1 MSKSE
6 MVIELQT
13 ILKDLKSITLN
24 LDDNISNLKDFLDNE
39 RFIPEDLGNEI
50 RGQLEDIN
58 KKQEEISLKYRM
70 LNADGSTTSY
80 AVLEEELSELQK
92 VIEENGR
99 YIGAIQFFLAL
110 HSENQQTEEMLQ
122 IKKEVIRKDQVD
134 LMEGDVLK
142 NYAEPY
148 VWMQQAFQE
157 TDARKKFS
165 LVYKL
170 VPCFEENIVS
180 EIQFSTL
187 ILNEADSNGEKQDD
201 SFREECEQADEIFHV
216 SEEAVK
222 KEEECEDIADDLAEN
237 EDLED
242 TASDESEEDLKK
254 LFVKENTSIL
264 HVQMSPK
271 ASSKFGVKE
280 FKKDIMKQ
288 LPKQKVDCMLEALNG
303 CGYSIKSITEK
314 KDDTA
319 GDYKVA
325 TEKLYQQGYLKR
337 YVVDGMGEF
346 FTLSSRGERAFQA
359 KDALSFINHHL
370 MEKVSFQDGGEEIE
384 DTTNS
389 AIVRILF
396 FDSVLKQRKLKPEYK
411 FLFRKSDV
419 GTDYFIVGYQDNTNE
434 NTTWFAGVI
443 TEHTEELLKFKKL
456 VSEKVSAEDLLI
468 ISGSSLEQAKMIA
481 YWAEKSFDLETTE
494 VYYTSHFEEN
504 IFNLE
509 TGLPLEVKKEVQNSD
524 EKEDDTEVD
533 EPEEVE
539 DAVEVNESE
548 EEKAAIEVSEPEEV
562 EDAVEVNEPEEEKAA
577 IEVNEPEEEK
587 AAIEV
592 KGSEEEKVV
601 IEANEQEK
609 VETDMIAG
617 ELKNQH
623 AEQEEVKKQIQEIA
637 ITKSLPTTPEMTDE
651 EKKKYIEDCQKMI
664 ISGEIFAAS
673 AYLKALSEK
682 DDSFESHYRQLAY
695 AMNDPMENCTY
706 SSTTIF
712 DVFYGD
718 TESVSDYYIIAAALR
733 NYFLDQYSYDYSIQQ
748 LDSMLKAN
756 DLLRSNQNLEEVMYH
771 LVKFKNEQH
780 KGIDRYA
787 DYREKER
794 SAWEERLVKIRC
806 EAKGYYENYGK
817 GKLKESTSHKR
828 FIETTKLLLGADSD
842 LCQYLKMVVEDDRD
856 KLDKLKNFL
865 EITYVKDQA
874 VICVENIDSTKI
886 NNILDEYWDRAT
898 ENMFSVKKT
907 SDLMSSLR
915 MSLYKK
921 VYKIVSVLCDY
932 VFVMQSSFTKTDDI
946 SLRAYKKIC
955 IPLLNNLRKSIDDFS
970 KNTSAKLSERAGEMV
985 LVQTLKELESRLSG
999 EYKEGTYKFYYID
1012 FLKNDKVLLDENYLP
1027 VLEEVLELPDFSVMS
1042 RIRMHCEE
1050 EDWELTD
1057 RLQNIFEGE
1066 DDYGSAELIL
1076 KYLDFQGY
1084 TLSPEESERYD
1095 IEKAIVYPEKDLE
1108 NKRKEFIEDI
1118 ELAQSYGQIDSTV
1131 ENSKET
1137 MLQIMEAWYL
1147 WAVET
1152 KNYGFFA
1159 KILQA
1164 FREKIKKGA
1173 QDRALDLQKSL
1184 EVYMKE
1190 NTDWEEDELVRR
1202 ATEQISE
1209 RIKQQNYAAAE
1220 DLLNRVLTNDLD
1232 PEIGVQREDYF
1243 ADFLDEYDVNYK
1255 KTANP
1260 RVTLRSLINLPKANK
1275 DVKGG
1280 NRLLGNWPK
1289 GAGVGE
1295 TTLTNLLS
1303 TMGFQLESVQ
1313 AEAPIAKKIENYLV
1327 MLKRPEN
1334 GRKSNYKHPIAAFG
1348 SEAEEKG
1355 FRVICIF
1362 GKTDASRLIDVFKEV
1377 GNAKNTLV
1385 LLDYALTLADRRIL
1399 ARKTKTDI
1407 SGKIFAVVD
1416 RVVLTYLAK
1425 HYSETAINRMLMAII
1440 MPFASYQPY
1449 INKSANIMPPEI
1461 FIGRKYELEKIESA
1475 TGVNIVYGGR
1485 QLGKSALLRMAKKD
1499 IDHNENGDRAILVDI
1514 KGLDYKASAK
1524 KISEALF
1531 DEGFLKEEHITDD
1544 WNELARDIK
1553 KRLKDPE
1560 DVVPYFLL
1568 LMDEADKF
1576 IESSEKVEYQPFDAL
1591 KDIQSIGSE
1600 RFKFVVAGLRNIV
1613 RFKRE
1618 VALGNNSVL
1627 THLDSLTV
1635 KPFKSMEARE
1645 LLEEPLSY
1653 LGFRFP
1659 KDNDTEVLI
1668 STIFGTTNYF
1678 PGLLQLYCTKL
1689 IEAVQRNY
1697 AGYSE
1702 SETPPYIVK
1711 KDHIKKVLAE
1721 QTLQHDIREKFF
1733 ITLKVGDDDY
1743 YYIIALLVAYDYHD
1757 DKSKNGCNAEDIL
1770 KVAEGYSIKKI
1781 SALDREKLIALMEEM
1796 RELNVLQHTGDG
1808 RYRFARY
1815 SFCQMMGTVQQI
1827 EDELMKYMED

>member
-110 HSENQQTEEMLQ
+110 HSENQQTEEMLR
-122 IKKEVIRKDQVD
+122 IKKEAIRKNQVD
-134 LMEGDVLK
+134 LMEGDALK

-148 VWMQQAFQE
+148 VWLQQAFLE
-157 TDARKKFS
+157 TDAREKFS

-170 VPCFEENIVS
+170 ASCFEENIVA
-180 EIQFSTL
+180 EIQFGTL
-187 ILNEADSNGEKQDD
+187 ILNEADSEVEKQDD
-201 SFREECEQADEIFHV
+201 FFREAFEQTDGISHG
-216 SEEAVK
+216 SEEVVK

-456 VSEKVSAEDLLI
+456 VCEKVNAEDLLV

-481 YWAEKSFDLETTE
+481 DWAEESFDLETTE
-494 VYYTSHFEEN
+494 VYYTSYFEKN
-504 IFNLE
+504 IFDMK
-509 TGLPLEVKKEVQNSD
+509 TGLSVETKKEDQKSD
-524 EKEDDTEVD
+524 ENVDDTEVD

-539 DAVEVNESE
+539 VAVEVNEPEEIEATVEVNESE
-548 EEKAAIEVSEPEEV
+548 EEKTAIEINESEEV
-562 EDAVEVNEPEEEKAA
+562 K
-577 IEVNEPEEEK
+577 
-587 AAIEV
+587 
-592 KGSEEEKVV
+592 
-601 IEANEQEK
+601 
-609 VETDMIAG
+609 TDMIAS
-617 ELKNQH
+617 EWKNQH
-623 AEQEEVKKQIQEIA
+623 AEQEEAENKVSDSEAKMEDETIDERNKILEAKKQIQEIA
-637 ITKSLPTTPEMTDE
+637 ITKVLPTTQEMTDE

-664 ISGEIFAAS
+664 ISGKIFAAS

-856 KLDKLKNFL
+856 MLDMLEDFL
-865 EITYVKDQA
+865 AGTYVKDQA

-886 NNILDEYWDRAT
+886 HNILDEYWNRAT

-946 SLRAYKKIC
+946 SLHAYKKIR
-955 IPLLNNLRKSIDDFS
+955 IPLLNNIRKSIDDFS
-970 KNTSAKLSERAGEMV
+970 KNTSAKLSEWAGKTV

-999 EYKEGTYKFYYID
+999 EYKEGTYKFYYIG

-1042 RIRMHCEE
+1042 RIRLHCEE

-1084 TLSPEESERYD
+1084 TLSPDESERYD

-1152 KNYGFFA
+1152 RNYGFFA
-1159 KILQA
+1159 KILQE

-1190 NTDWEEDELVRR
+1190 STDWKEDELVRK

-1232 PEIGVQREDYF
+1232 PEIGVQREDYLS
-1243 ADFLDEYDVNYK
+1243 DFLDEYDINYK

-1303 TMGFQLESVQ
+1303 AMGFQMESVRV
-1313 AEAPIAKKIENYLV
+1313 EAPIAKKIENYLV

-1449 INKSANIMPPEI
+1449 IDKSADVMPPEI
-1461 FIGRKYELEKIESA
+1461 FMGRKHELEKIESA

-1524 KISEALF
+1524 KISAALF
-1531 DEGFLKEEHITDD
+1531 DEGFLKEEYITDD

>member
-13 ILKDLKSITLN
+13 ILKDLKNITLN
-24 LDDNISNLKDFLDNE
+24 LDDNISNLRDFLDNE
-39 RFIPEDLGNEI
+39 RFIPEELGNEI

-58 KKQEEISLKYRM
+58 KKQKEISLKYRM
-70 LNADGSTTSY
+70 LNADGNTASY
-80 AVLEEELSELQK
+80 AVLEEELFELQK
-92 VIEENGR
+92 VIEENEK

-122 IKKEVIRKDQVD
+122 IKKEVIKKDQVD
-134 LMEGDVLK
+134 LMEGDTLK

-170 VPCFEENIVS
+170 ASCFEENIVS
-180 EIQFSTL
+180 EIQFGTL
-187 ILNEADSNGEKQDD
+187 ILNETDRNGEEQDD

-222 KEEECEDIADDLAEN
+222 KEEECEDIADEVIEN

-242 TASDESEEDLKK
+242 IASDEFEEDLKK

-280 FKKDIMKQ
+280 FKKDIIKQ

-346 FTLSSRGERAFQA
+346 FTLSLRGERAFQA

-370 MEKVSFQDGGEEIE
+370 MEKVSFQERGEEIE
-384 DTTNS
+384 DTANS
-389 AIVRILF
+389 AIVRILL
-396 FDSVLKQRKLKPEYK
+396 FDSVLKQRKLEPEYK
-411 FLFRKSDV
+411 FLFRESEI
-419 GTDYFIVGYQDNTNE
+419 GTDYFMVGYQDNTNE

-443 TEHTEELLKFKKL
+443 TEHTEEMLKFKKL
-456 VSEKVSAEDLLI
+456 VSENVSVEDLLV
-468 ISGSSLEQAKMIA
+468 ISGNSLEQAKMVA
-481 YWAEKSFDLETTE
+481 DWAEESFDLETTE
-494 VYYTSHFEEN
+494 VYYTSYFEKN
-504 IFNLE
+504 IFNQK
-509 TGLPLEVKKEVQNSD
+509 TGLPLEVKKEVQKSD
-524 EKEDDTEVD
+524 ENVDDTEVD

-539 DAVEVNESE
+539 V
-548 EEKAAIEVSEPEEV
+548 
-562 EDAVEVNEPEEEKAA
+562 AVEVNEPEEVKAA
-577 IEVNEPEEEK
+577 IEVDEPEE
-587 AAIEV
+587 A
-592 KGSEEEKVV
+592 KVV
-601 IEANEQEK
+601 IETNEQEK

-617 ELKNQH
+617 ETKNQQ
-623 AEQEEVKKQIQEIA
+623 AEQEEAKKQIQEIA

-651 EKKKYIEDCQKMI
+651 EKRKYIEDCQKMI
-664 ISGEIFAAS
+664 ISGEVFAAS

-682 DDSFESHYRQLAY
+682 NDSFESHYRQLAY

-706 SSTTIF
+706 SSTAIF

-718 TESVSDYYIIAAALR
+718 TEAVSDYYIIAAALR
-733 NYFLDQYSYDYSIQQ
+733 NYFYDQYSYDYSIQQ
-748 LDSMLKAN
+748 LYSMLKVN
-756 DLLRSNQNLEEVMYH
+756 NLLRSNQTLEEVMYD

-794 SAWEERLVKIRC
+794 SAWEERLAKIRR

-856 KLDKLKNFL
+856 MLDMLEDFL
-865 EITYVKDQA
+865 ADTYVKDQA
-874 VICVENIDSTKI
+874 VICVENIDPTKI
-886 NNILDEYWDRAT
+886 HNILDEYWNRAT

-946 SLRAYKKIC
+946 SLQAYKKIG
-955 IPLLNNLRKSIDDFS
+955 IPLLNNIRKSIDDFS
-970 KNTSAKLSERAGEMV
+970 KKTSVKLSERAGETV
-985 LVQTLKELESRLSG
+985 LVETLKELESRLSG

-1027 VLEEVLELPDFSVMS
+1027 ILEEVPELPDFSVMS
-1042 RIRMHCEE
+1042 RIRLHCEE

-1084 TLSPEESERYD
+1084 TLSSEESERYD
-1095 IEKAIVYPEKDLE
+1095 IEKAIIYPEKDLE

-1152 KNYGFFA
+1152 RNYGFFA

-1190 NTDWEEDELVRR
+1190 NTEWEEDELVRE
-1202 ATEQISE
+1202 ATEQIRE

-1232 PEIGVQREDYF
+1232 PEIGTQREDYL
-1243 ADFLDEYDVNYK
+1243 ADFLEEYDVNYK

-1260 RVTLRSLINLPKANK
+1260 RLTLRSLINLPKANK

-1303 TMGFQLESVQ
+1303 AMGFQTKSVRV
-1313 AEAPIAKKIENYLV
+1313 EAPIAKKIENYLV

-1449 INKSANIMPPEI
+1449 IDKSADVMPPEI
-1461 FIGRKYELEKIESA
+1461 FMGRKYELEKIESA

-1499 IDHNENGDRAILVDI
+1499 IDHNENGDRAILVEVRN
-1514 KGLDYKASAK
+1514 LDYKASAK
-1524 KISEALF
+1524 KISAALF

-1544 WNELARDIK
+1544 WSELARDIK

-1568 LMDEADKF
+1568 LIDEADKF

-1627 THLDSLTV
+1627 AHMGSLTV

-1697 AGYSE
+1697 VGYSE

-1721 QTLQHDIREKFF
+1721 QSLQHDIRKKFF
-1733 ITLKVGDDDY
+1733 ITLKDGDDDY

-1770 KVAEGYSIKKI
+1770 KVAKGYSIRKI
-1781 SALDREKLIALMEEM
+1781 STLGSEKVNALMEEM
-1796 RELNVLQHTGDG
+1796 HELNVLQHTGDG

-1827 EDELMKYMED
+1827 DDELMEYMED